1 MFRRKKYLVKVGLQ
15 LRYMMLVL
23 LAMLAVLVVVGWTVY
38 FTIWKEI
45 TADPNLTMDK
55 LVLIFEKGNAELLK
69 KLAIIV
75 LFVGVLSI
83 FVSHRIAGPVY
94 RFEKSAKVI
103 AEGDLSLRIRLRKGD
118 ELQELADAFNQMTE
132 SLESMVFN
140 DRRVLKRLEVVL
152 KTLKEKLTTKK
163 AWSEEDKKHLLN
175 EIENALEALDKV
187 SSSFKLSEE
196 KEKLLAVY
204 EEEAK

>member
-1 MFRRKKYLVKVGLQ
+1 VFRRKKYLVKVGLQ

>member
-1 MFRRKKYLVKVGLQ
+1 VFRRRRYLIKLGLQ

-55 LVLIFEKGNAELLK
+55 LVVIFEKGNTELLK
-69 KLAIIV
+69 KLVIIV
-75 LFVGVLSI
+75 IFVAILSI

-94 RFEKSAKVI
+94 RFEKSAKII

-132 SLESMVFN
+132 SLESIVFN
-140 DRRVLKRLEVVL
+140 DRKVLKRLEKVL
-152 KTLKEKLTTKK
+152 KSLREKLESKR
-163 AWSEEDKKHLLN
+163 AWTEEDKKHFIN
-175 EIENALEALDKV
+175 EVENALSALERV

-196 KEKLLAVY
+196 KERIIAAY
-204 EEEAK
+204 EEEDK

>member
-1 MFRRKKYLVKVGLQ
+1 MFRRRRYLIKLGLQ

-55 LVLIFEKGNAELLK
+55 LVVIFEKGNTELLK
-69 KLAIIV
+69 KLVIIV
-75 LFVGVLSI
+75 IFVAILSI

-94 RFEKSAKVI
+94 RFEKSAKII

-132 SLESMVFN
+132 SLESIVFN
-140 DRRVLKRLEVVL
+140 DRKVLKRLEKVL
-152 KTLKEKLTTKK
+152 KSLREKLESKR
-163 AWSEEDKKHLLN
+163 AWTEEDKKHFIN
-175 EIENALEALDKV
+175 EVENALSALERV

-196 KEKLLAVY
+196 KERIIAAY
-204 EEEAK
+204 EEEDK